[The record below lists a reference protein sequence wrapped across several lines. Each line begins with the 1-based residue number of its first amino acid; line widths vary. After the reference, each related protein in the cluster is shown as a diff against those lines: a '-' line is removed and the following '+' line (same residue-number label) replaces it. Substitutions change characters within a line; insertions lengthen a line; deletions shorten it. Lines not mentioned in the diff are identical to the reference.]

1 MLTPAQKN
9 ILIFVIDHINREG
22 FPPTFVEVMD
32 GIGYASVNSVQEH
45 FEALERKG
53 YISRTPGKSRAI
65 RVTRKP

>member
-1 MLTPAQKN
+1 MLTRAHKN
-9 ILIFVIDHINREG
+9 ILNFVIGHIDREG
-22 FPPTFVEVMD
+22 FPPTFLDVRD